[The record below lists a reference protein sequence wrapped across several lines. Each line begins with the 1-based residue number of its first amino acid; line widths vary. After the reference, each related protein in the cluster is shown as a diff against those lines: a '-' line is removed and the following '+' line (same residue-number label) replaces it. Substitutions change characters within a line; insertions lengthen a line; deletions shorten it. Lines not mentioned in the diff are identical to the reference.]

1 MTNKNL
7 RPSSEELADCV
18 IEGMKGKKGLNIVK
32 MDLRET
38 GSALTDFFI
47 LCHGTSDRQVD
58 AIADS
63 IVNQVRTSLNDK
75 PSLVEGRSNAEWILL
90 DYVDVIV
97 HVFQQEVRDDF
108 ALEELWADAM
118 IEHIGE

>member
-75 PSLVEGRSNAEWILL
+75 P
-90 DYVDVIV
+90 
-97 HVFQQEVRDDF
+97 
-108 ALEELWADAM
+108 
-118 IEHIGE
+118 

>member
-75 PSLVEGRSNAEWILL
+75 PSLVEGRSNAAWILL

-108 ALEELWADAM
+108 ALEELWADAT

>member
-90 DYVDVIV
+90 DYVHVIV

-108 ALEELWADAM
+108 ALEELWADAT

>member
-108 ALEELWADAM
+108 ALEELWADAT

>member
-1 MTNKNL
+1 MTDNNL
-7 RPSSEELADCV
+7 SSSSEDLAACV
-18 IEGMKGKKGLNIVK
+18 IEGMKEKKGLNIVK

-38 GSALTDFFI
+38 GSSLTDFFV

-58 AIADS
+58 AIAESVVD
-63 IVNQVRTSLNDK
+63 QVRNTLNDK